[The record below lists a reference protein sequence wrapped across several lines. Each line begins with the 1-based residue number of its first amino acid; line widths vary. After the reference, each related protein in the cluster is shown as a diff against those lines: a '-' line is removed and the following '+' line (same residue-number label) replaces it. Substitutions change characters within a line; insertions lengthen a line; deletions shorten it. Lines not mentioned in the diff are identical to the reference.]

1 MKINLSNTRILI
13 SNQAEKIAAL
23 LVAQKL
29 TGREISSTSWED
41 ALRSPES
48 AKGYPYYVKLDN
60 LDHICCSLYSDGKEI
75 VNFKDLAQ
83 LFAEYQEV
91 VPLEAGGYEA
101 IVKKSGVTVGCT
113 TFPLSVIDKLVEAK
127 NKVSQYD

>member
-1 MKINLSNTRILI
+1 MKIDLSNTRIRI
-13 SNQAEKIAAL
+13 STQAEKIAAL
-23 LVAQKL
+23 IVASQL
-29 TGREISSTSWED
+29 TKKKISDTWWED

-48 AKGYPYYVKLDN
+48 ARAYPYVCFKDAVISCN
-60 LDHICCSLYSDGKEI
+60 LCSDGNEI
-75 VNFKDLAQ
+75 VDFKDLAR
-83 LFAEYQEV
+83 LFTEHQEV

-127 NKVSQYD
+127 NKVS